1 MEKTTR
7 QTELEILAHNLLW
20 LRNGNG
26 YSQRRMARCLKIGV
40 VTLRR
45 LEHAELSP
53 RLGVEFLFEIQAFWN
68 FAIGHALGMDGIKI
82 PRISNEIRGIL
93 LKFSSGVPR

>member
-53 RLGVEFLFEIQAFWN
+53 RLGVEFLFEIQRHF
-68 FAIGHALGMDGIKI
+68 GIS
-82 PRISNEIRGIL
+82 PSDIL
-93 LKFSSGVPR
+93 SEWME

>member
-20 LRNGNG
+20 LRNG

-53 RLGVEFLFEIQAFWN
+53 RLGVEFLFEIQRHF
-68 FAIGHALGMDGIKI
+68 GIS
-82 PRISNEIRGIL
+82 PSDMLSEWME
-93 LKFSSGVPR
+93 